1 MRVNVIGH
9 GAISGVGILPVRDI
23 ELTDDGIKRLLNYK
37 NVRVFNASTGEL
49 ITSAYFRRNTK
60 PVAKII
66 KPSKPPAKKPEP
78 VIEPKKE
85 EYLEP
90 VVEVK
95 PEVPVAIEEPVE
107 IETVETPV
115 EVVAEEREAP
125 AIDEPVEEVDEITEG
140 DTSEAEPV
148 TEEASNQQQ
157 PRNKKRRRH

>member
-9 GAISGVGILPVRDI
+9 GAISGVGVLPVRDI
-23 ELTDDGIKRLLNYK
+23 ELPDDGIKRLLNYK
-37 NVRVFNASTGEL
+37 GVFVYNASTGEL

-60 PVAKII
+60 PAAKVI
-66 KPSKPPAKKPEP
+66 KPAKPPAKKPEP

-90 VVEVK
+90 VVEVT

-115 EVVAEEREAP
+115 EVVAEEQEAP
-125 AIDEPVEEVDEITEG
+125 AIEEPVEEVDAIVEV
-140 DTSEAEPV
+140 DASEAEPT
-148 TEEASNQQQ
+148 TEDTTNQQ

>member
-9 GAISGVGILPVRDI
+9 GAIGGIGVLPVRDI

-37 NVRVFNASTGEL
+37 GVRVFNASTGEL

-60 PVAKII
+60 PVAKVI
-66 KPSKPPAKKPEP
+66 KPSKPPAKKPES

-90 VVEVK
+90 VVEVT

-115 EVVAEEREAP
+115 EVVAEEQEAP
-125 AIDEPVEEVDEITEG
+125 AIEEPVEEVDEIVEE
-140 DTSEAEPV
+140 DTSEKEP
-148 TEEASNQQQ
+148 TIEDTTSQQ

>member
-1 MRVNVIGH
+1 MKVNVIGH
-9 GAISGVGILPVRDI
+9 GVIGGVGVLPVRDI

-37 NVRVFNASTGEL
+37 GVRVFNASTGEL

-60 PVAKII
+60 PVAKVI
-66 KPSKPPAKKPEP
+66 KPSKPPAEKPEP

-95 PEVPVAIEEPVE
+95 PEVPVTIEEPVE

-115 EVVAEEREAP
+115 EVVAEELEAP
-125 AIDEPVEEVDEITEG
+125 AIEEPVEEVTEITEEN
-140 DTSEAEPV
+140 TSETEPV
-148 TEEASNQQQ
+148 TEDTTNQQ

>member
-9 GAISGVGILPVRDI
+9 GVISGVGVLPVRDI
-23 ELTDDGIKRLLNYK
+23 ELADDGIKRLLNYK
-37 NVRVFNASTGEL
+37 GVRVFNASTGEL

-60 PVAKII
+60 PVAKVV

-90 VVEVK
+90 VVEVT
-95 PEVPVAIEEPVE
+95 PEVPVTAEEPVE

-125 AIDEPVEEVDEITEG
+125 AIEEPIEEVTEIAEG

-148 TEEASNQQQ
+148 TEDTTNQQ

>member
-9 GAISGVGILPVRDI
+9 GAIGGVGVLPVRDI

-37 NVRVFNASTGEL
+37 GVRVFNASTGEL

-60 PVAKII
+60 PVAKVI
-66 KPSKPPAKKPEP
+66 KPSEHLAKKLEP

-90 VVEVK
+90 IVEVT
-95 PEVPVAIEEPVE
+95 PEVPVAEDPVE

-115 EVVAEEREAP
+115 EVVAEPQETPSIE
-125 AIDEPVEEVDEITEG
+125 EPVEEVDEIVEE
-140 DTSEAEPV
+140 DTSEAEPT
-148 TEEASNQQQ
+148 TEDTSNQQQ
-157 PRNKKRRRH
+157 PRNKKKRRH

>member
-9 GAISGVGILPVRDI
+9 GVISGVGVLPVRDI
-23 ELTDDGIKRLLNYK
+23 ELPDDGIKRLLNYK
-37 NVRVFNASTGEL
+37 GVRVYNASTGEL

-60 PVAKII
+60 PVAKVI
-66 KPSKPPAKKPEP
+66 KPAKPPAKKPEP

-115 EVVAEEREAP
+115 EVVAEPQEAP
-125 AIDEPVEEVDEITEG
+125 AIEEPVEEVDEIVEEDSSEVEPTAE
-140 DTSEAEPV
+140 DT
-148 TEEASNQQQ
+148 TNQQ

>member
-9 GAISGVGILPVRDI
+9 GAIGGIGVLPVRDI

-37 NVRVFNASTGEL
+37 GVRVFNASTGEL

-90 VVEVK
+90 VVEVT

-107 IETVETPV
+107 IETDETPV
-115 EVVAEEREAP
+115 EVVAKEQEAP
-125 AIDEPVEEVDEITEG
+125 AIEESVEEVDEIVEEDVSETEPTTE
-140 DTSEAEPV
+140 DTTS
-148 TEEASNQQQ
+148 QQQ